1 MDWVRTHF
9 SIPLLA
15 GLAYF
20 KIEIA
25 EWDFFTCLLAI
36 TESINQVSILTV
48 ILLLLVKRRI
58 SSILYDTI
66 LKCDF
71 VFSSVLIFDPVSP
84 CLEEIMVKVPQFVR
98 QKFWILLN
106 IFVDQPGAVSLTG
119 SFSSLSQVTKVP

>member
-20 KIEIA
+20 KIGIA
-25 EWDFFTCLLAI
+25 EEFFFTCLLAI

-71 VFSSVLIFDPVSP
+71 VFGSVLNFDPVNP
-84 CLEEIMVKVPQFVR
+84 CLEEITVKVPQFVR

-106 IFVDQPGAVSLTG
+106 IFVDHPGAVSLTG
-119 SFSSLSQVTKVP
+119 SFSSLSQVTKVL

>member
-1 MDWVRTHF
+1 MEF
-9 SIPLLA
+9 
-15 GLAYF
+15 
-20 KIEIA
+20 
-25 EWDFFTCLLAI
+25 FFTCLLAI

-71 VFSSVLIFDPVSP
+71 VFGSVLIFDPVNP

>member
-1 MDWVRTHF
+1 MGF
-9 SIPLLA
+9 
-15 GLAYF
+15 
-20 KIEIA
+20 
-25 EWDFFTCLLAI
+25 FFTCLLTI
-36 TESINQVSILTV
+36 TESINQVSVLTV

-58 SSILYDTI
+58 SSILYTI

-71 VFSSVLIFDPVSP
+71 VFSSGLIFDPVNP

-119 SFSSLSQVTKVP
+119 SFSSLSQVTKVL